1 MLYGKDST
9 HLYCAGKG
17 MIAVKRFYHL
27 LLGVICIFMLSACG
41 DSEGSEG
48 TEYQVYY
55 VSKSETK
62 VEMHPYR
69 TQTESSQALLREL
82 MQCLAT
88 NPEKLEYQAPLS
100 MGFQIIDI
108 KLEENKITLDMNE
121 AYQNLPVI
129 TEVLVR
135 AAIVRTLTQLSDIS
149 YVEITIEGKPLLD
162 SLNNVVGRMSAD
174 QFIDND
180 GNEINTYE
188 LTRVKLYFADEDGT
202 RLIAAYREKYYS
214 TNIPIERLIVEEL
227 IAGPSG
233 QVEGLYTSVNPNT
246 KIINVMTRDGICYV
260 NLDESF
266 LTVPDTASLEVTVY
280 SIVNSLVE
288 LNNINKVQILINGEV
303 PTNFAIFQNSA
314 LERNLDIITTLN
326 K

>member
-1 MLYGKDST
+1 MKKF
-9 HLYCAGKG
+9 YC
-17 MIAVKRFYHL
+17 L
-27 LLGVICIFMLSACG
+27 LLGLLCIFMFSACG
-41 DSEGSEG
+41 DSDEVSG

-62 VEMHPYR
+62 VEMHPYK

-88 NPEKLEYQAPLS
+88 NPEKLEYQAPLT
-100 MGFQIIDI
+100 MGFEVIGL
-108 KLEENKITLDMNE
+108 KLDENKITLDMNG
-121 AYQNLPVI
+121 AYQNLSVT

-135 AAIVRTLTQLSDIS
+135 AAIVRTLTQLPEIS
-149 YVEITIEGKPLLD
+149 YVEITVEGNPLVD

-188 LTRVKLYFADEDGT
+188 LARVKLYFADEGGT
-202 RLIAAYREKYYS
+202 RLVAAYREKYYS

-227 IAGPSG
+227 ISGPSG
-233 QVEGLYTSVNPNT
+233 QVEGLYASVNPNT

-260 NLDESF
+260 NLDENF
-266 LTVPDTASLEVTVY
+266 LTVPDTASMEVTVY

-288 LNNINKVQILINGEV
+288 LSNINKVQILINGEV
-303 PTNFAIFQNSA
+303 PTNFAIFQNSV
-314 LERNLDIITTLN
+314 LERNLDIITSLKN
-326 K
+326 

>member
-1 MLYGKDST
+1 MFYGEDPT
-9 HLYCAGKG
+9 DLHCAGKG
-17 MIAVKRFYHL
+17 IIAVKKFYCL
-27 LLGVICIFMLSACG
+27 LLGVIYIFMLSACG
-41 DSEGSEG
+41 SDDELAG

-55 VSKSETK
+55 VSKSQTK

-69 TQTESSQALLREL
+69 TQVEDSHALLQEL

-100 MGFQIIDI
+100 MGFEIIG
-108 KLEENKITLDMNE
+108 LQMEEGKITLDMNE
-121 AYQNLPVI
+121 AYQNLSVT

-135 AAIVRTLTQLSDIS
+135 AAIVRTLTQIPEIS
-149 YVEITIEGKPLLD
+149 YVEITVEGKPLVD
-162 SLNNVVGRMSAD
+162 SMNNVVGRMSAN

-188 LTRVKLYFADEDGT
+188 LARVKLYFANEDGT
-202 RLIAAYREKYYS
+202 RLVAAYREKYYS

-233 QVEGLYTSVNPNT
+233 QVEGLYPSINSNT

-260 NLDESF
+260 NLDENF
-266 LTVPDTASLEVTVY
+266 LTVPDTVSMEVTVY

-303 PTNFAIFQNSA
+303 PTNFSIFQNSV
-314 LERNLDIITTLN
+314 LERDLDIITTLIN
-326 K
+326 

>member
-1 MLYGKDST
+1 MFYGEDPAYL
-9 HLYCAGKG
+9 HCAGKG
-17 MIAVKRFYHL
+17 IIAVKKFYCL
-27 LLGVICIFMLSACG
+27 LFGILCIFMVSACG
-41 DSEGSEG
+41 DSDEAAG

-82 MQCLAT
+82 MQCLTT
-88 NPEKLEYQAPLS
+88 NPEKLEYRAPLS
-100 MGFQIIDI
+100 MGFEIIGL
-108 KLEENKITLDMNE
+108 KLEDSKITLDTDE
-121 AYQNLPVI
+121 AYQDLPVT

-135 AAIVRTLTQLSDIS
+135 AAIVRTLTQLPDIS
-149 YVEITIEGKPLLD
+149 YVEITVEGNPLVD
-162 SLNNVVGRMSAD
+162 SMNNVVGRMSAD

-188 LTRVKLYFADEDGT
+188 LARVKLYFANEDGT

-233 QVEGLYTSVNPNT
+233 QVEGLYPSVNPNT
-246 KIINVMTRDGICYV
+246 KIINVTTRDGICYV
-260 NLDESF
+260 NLDENF
-266 LTVPDTASLEVTVY
+266 LTVPDTASMDVTVY

-288 LNNINKVQILINGEV
+288 LSNINKVQILINGEV
-303 PTNFAIFQNSA
+303 PTNFSIFQNSV
-314 LERNLDIITTLN
+314 LERDLDIITTLN
-326 K
+326 N